1 MSESSLITA
10 SVGWIVL
17 VSLLGHT
24 RPMNLPGGD
33 ISTAY
38 MKQSVR
44 AEVIF
49 QQHTW
54 NKAWGLRWYFNS
66 IHETKREGS
75 GAIWPRGGELD
86 GKVVK
91 SPPLSPTPSGGGR
104 WGTSLIGALYSDHQR
119 DWLKVW
125 EGELEYRKI
134 ATFHGIGV
142 STATKE
148 GCCSLFY
155 WQAQNVGSRLAG
167 VDEEEKPHHP
177 NSILLT
183 AKSKFVMLW
192 NKNSLEHENVES
204 WSWRS
209 GNVSLQCDIFE
220 QDYSQTFL
228 APSEGSAILCI
239 GWKVH
244 CSFCGQLLKST
255 PSSLDRS
262 FILLVQMGPSLVC

>member
-1 MSESSLITA
+1 MIKRRDW
-10 SVGWIVL
+10 G
-17 VSLLGHT
+17 
-24 RPMNLPGGD
+24 PGC
-33 ISTAY
+33 SNYT
-38 MKQSVR
+38 
-44 AEVIF
+44 
-49 QQHTW
+49 
-54 NKAWGLRWYFNS
+54 
-66 IHETKREGS
+66 
-75 GAIWPRGGELD
+75 
-86 GKVVK
+86 VVK
-91 SPPLSPTPSGGGR
+91 WLGTCSFRAIHRKLPLIVKFVVR
-104 WGTSLIGALYSDHQR
+104 FVTSALLFIRDELNWKTYSDHQR

-142 STATKE
+142 NMATKE
-148 GCCSLFY
+148 ECCSFFC

-228 APSEGSAILCI
+228 APSEGEKCI
-239 GWKVH
+239 AAFVVSCWKALRLHWVDLS
-244 CSFCGQLLKST
+244 SFWYKWAQVWS
-255 PSSLDRS
+255 
-262 FILLVQMGPSLVC
+262 VN